1 MCKKAAFTLVEL
13 LVVIAIIGM
22 LVGLLLP
29 AVQQAREAA
38 RQMQC
43 GNSLKQLGLASLN
56 HEASQKFYPSGGW
69 RCWWEGEP
77 DFGFGEKQPGG
88 WAYSLLPF
96 LEQNALWELGMD
108 GNQTIDNTIKTA
120 NATRAQTVVTAF
132 YCPSRR
138 PAKLSV
144 GKYGTANCNAVTEVC
159 KSDYAA
165 NSATSFYCCNNTN
178 DYANAL
184 KLQDNTASNRTGIF
198 FFKSR
203 VTIGEVRDGTSNT
216 YMFGEKFLE
225 PQKYE
230 PSTPNDQD
238 QYSPWTGITASHDRR
253 VHKTDRSFALMQDRD
268 GYNTYLPFGS
278 CHAGAAGMTMCDG
291 SVQRISYSIDQETH
305 YYLACKAD
313 GQAVQINN

>member
-1 MCKKAAFTLVEL
+1 MRDAFTLVEL

-43 GNSLKQLGLASLN
+43 GNNLKQLGLASLN
-56 HEASQKFYPSGGW
+56 HESTNKFYPTGGW
-69 RCWWEGEP
+69 RCWWEGDP
-77 DFGFGEKQPGG
+77 DLGFGEKQPGG

-96 LEQNALWELGMD
+96 IEQNALWQLGMD
-108 GNQTIDNTIKTA
+108 GNQAVDANIKANNLIRIQTA
-120 NATRAQTVVTAF
+120 MPF
-132 YCPSRR
+132 LYCPSRR
-138 PAKLSV
+138 VAKLSIGKV
-144 GKYGTANCNAVTEVC
+144 GTVNCNSTTEVC

-165 NSATSFYCCNNTN
+165 NSAQGFYCCSNTG
-178 DYANAL
+178 DYANGM
-184 KLQDNTASNRTGIF
+184 KQTDNTAANRSGIF
-198 FFKSR
+198 FFKSH
-203 VTIGEVRDGTSNT
+203 VAIGEVKDGTSNT

-230 PSTPNDQD
+230 ASAANDQD
-238 QYSPWTGITASHDRR
+238 QYSPWSGITASHDRR
-253 VHKTDRSFALMQDRD
+253 VHKTDRQYALMQDRD

-291 SVQRISYSIDQETH
+291 SVQRVSYSIDQLTH

-313 GQAVQINN
+313 GQVAQIQ